1 MTDKN
6 QKVEQTVREVLE
18 SGQDI
23 YQQVRAITLKALTE
37 HELDQNNIKAV
48 VQAVG
53 RGIGGGISSQKQ
65 MTQQA
70 FRQSAEALDD
80 ALVST
85 AEATKLAVEEA
96 SSKIHEFSEHDIKK
110 AQENLQSLET
120 LFLETMTD
128 VAKKGSDVVADVVG
142 DFITHAQ
149 NNGTA
154 VGKRTQIIF
163 EALSHLGHSGGQ
175 TVVNSTVETTSKL
188 ARIGS
193 GILAGIAESLQSGN
207 TKNNRE

>member
-1 MTDKN
+1 MTDKT
-6 QKVEQTVREVLE
+6 QKVEQTVREALE

-37 HELDQNNIKAV
+37 HELDQENIKAV

-53 RGIGGGISSQKQ
+53 RGISSGMNSQNQ
-65 MTQQA
+65 MTKQA

-80 ALVST
+80 ALVNT
-85 AEATKLAVEEA
+85 AEATKLAMEEA
-96 SSKIHEFSEHDIKK
+96 ASKVHEFSEHDIKK
-110 AQENLQSLET
+110 AQEDLQSLET
-120 LFLETMTD
+120 LFLETMAD
-128 VAKKGSDVVADVVG
+128 VAKGSGDVVAGIVR

-154 VGKRTQIIF
+154 VGKRTQTVF
-163 EALSHLGHSGGQ
+163 EALNNLRHLGGQ
-175 TVVNSTVETTSKL
+175 TVVTSAVETTSKL

-207 TKNNRE
+207 AEK